1 MGQGDKSRLKHKEK
15 MQTFWKIPPADLL
28 LSEKEI
34 HIWCAALDLPIINM
48 QKVHELLSIDERVKA
63 GRFHFG
69 RDRKRFIIRYGIL
82 RKILGCYLD
91 VDPSELRFCYGKNG
105 KPRLAELFDNGMIH
119 FNMSHSEGLALYG
132 FSLDREI
139 GVDIERF
146 CEIPEIDK
154 IVEQIF
160 SRKEKDIFRSLPE
173 NEKKEAFFK
182 CWTRKEAFVKAVG
195 DGLSR
200 SLDKFEVSVVPDE
213 PTRLL
218 RIEGDSKRGHQWSIQ
233 DLQPAPG
240 FIGAFAVNG
249 RSWQLY
255 CWHWSDSFMEKIRI

>member
-1 MGQGDKSRLKHKEK
+1 MPSSRLELP
-15 MQTFWKIPPADLL
+15 TG
-28 LSEKEI
+28 EI
-34 HIWCAALDLPIINM
+34 HIWWVSLDQLDLRLARFIETLALD
-48 QKVHELLSIDERVKA
+48 ERRRA
-63 GRFHFG
+63 ERFHFEM
-69 RDRKRFIIRYGIL
+69 DRKRFIIRHGIL
-82 RKILGCYLD
+82 RKILGCYLNYE
-91 VDPSELRFCYGKNG
+91 PAELQFSYGKHG
-105 KPRLAELFDNGMIH
+105 KPMLADTLGDGIIY

-154 IVEQIF
+154 IVEQLF
-160 SRKEKDIFRSLPE
+160 SKKENDIFRSLPE

-200 SLDKFEVSVVPDE
+200 FLDKFEVSVVPDE
-213 PTRLL
+213 PARLL

-240 FIGAFAVNG
+240 FVGAFAVNG
-249 RSWQLY
+249 RNWQLH
-255 CWHWSDSFMEKIRI
+255 CWQWPDSSEGKIGI